1 MSTHKA
7 ALLHSAGSPLV
18 VEDRATPKPGPK
30 DLLISVSAIALNP
43 VDCYQRAMGLFLTTY
58 PAILGSDI
66 AGTIEAVGSSVPGPF
81 KVGGR
86 VLAFASAFYRRG
98 EANANDYSSYQA
110 KVLVQYEAACT
121 IPDSLSFI
129 DAATLPMGVGTAW
142 SGWHI
147 IGLNTTTHF
156 NPADKKGVVVWGAAS
171 SVGVCAVQSAK
182 AMGFTVYAT
191 ASAKNFDYVKS
202 IGAKEV
208 FDYKDADVVSKLL
221 AAAKKDDVKL
231 NTIYRAAG
239 DRGGSDVQPL
249 LDIVSAS
256 GGGSIASAVGPLLE
270 NTPQAK
276 GVDLKFVINPSDADA
291 RDKQYKATFQGWLAP
306 RLLSGEFIPGPKA
319 RIVGKGLESLN
330 KGLDELMGGVSLE
343 KLVVEV

>member
-129 DAATLPMGVGTAW
+129 DAATLP
-142 SGWHI
+142 
-147 IGLNTTTHF
+147 
-156 NPADKKGVVVWGAAS
+156 
-171 SVGVCAVQSAK
+171 
-182 AMGFTVYAT
+182 
-191 ASAKNFDYVKS
+191 
-202 IGAKEV
+202 
-208 FDYKDADVVSKLL
+208 VSC
-221 AAAKKDDVKL
+221 
-231 NTIYRAAG
+231 
-239 DRGGSDVQPL
+239 
-249 LDIVSAS
+249 
-256 GGGSIASAVGPLLE
+256 
-270 NTPQAK
+270 
-276 GVDLKFVINPSDADA
+276 
-291 RDKQYKATFQGWLAP
+291 TFFP
-306 RLLSGEFIPGPKA
+306 RTEH
-319 RIVGKGLESLN
+319 
-330 KGLDELMGGVSLE
+330 
-343 KLVVEV
+343 

>member
-18 VEDRATPKPGPK
+18 IEDRPTPTPGPK
-30 DLLISVSAIALNP
+30 DLLISVAAIALNP
-43 VDCYQRAMGLFLTTY
+43 VDCYQRALGFFLTSY

-66 AGTIEAVGSSVPGPF
+66 AGTIEAVGSSVPEPF

-98 EANANDYSSYQA
+98 EADANDYASYQT
-110 KVLVQYEAACT
+110 KVLVQYEAACP
-121 IPDSLSFI
+121 IPDSLNFI

-147 IGLNTTTHF
+147 IGLNTSTHF
-156 NPADKKGVVVWGAAS
+156 SPADKKGVVIWGAAS
-171 SVGVCAVQSAK
+171 SVGICAVQSAK

-191 ASAKNFDYVKS
+191 ASPKNFDYIKS

-208 FDYKDADVVSKLL
+208 FDYKDPEVVSKLL
-221 AAAKKDDVKL
+221 AAAKKDAIKL
-231 NTIYRAAG
+231 STIYRAAG

-249 LDIVSAS
+249 LNIVSAS
-256 GGGSIASAVGPLLE
+256 GGGSIASAVGPLGE
-270 NTPQAK
+270 DTPQAE
-276 GVDLKFVINPSDADA
+276 GVDLKFVINPSDRDA
-291 RDKQYKATFQGWLAP
+291 RDKQYKATFNDWLAP
-306 RLLSGEFIPGPKA
+306 RLASGEFIPGPKP

-330 KGLDELMGGVSLE
+330 KGLDILMPGVNLE
-343 KLVVEV
+343 KIVVEL